1 MSTDEQLLPH
11 LSPDELAAVRSAAIW
26 YAKYHAK
33 DMAAHAH
40 ASTAYAVEEREEY
53 RTLISGLR
61 KLGVSLA
68 MPDGLA
74 EVELRAA

>member
-1 MSTDEQLLPH
+1 MSSDEQLPR
-11 LSPDELAAVRSAAIW
+11 LSPDDLAAIRSAAIW

-33 DMAAHAH
+33 DVAAHAH
-40 ASTAYAVEEREEY
+40 ATTAYAVEEREEY

-68 MPDGLA
+68 MPDGLS